1 MDDSIM
7 TDVLNFSAT
16 VIVAIIGL
24 IGICIQTKS
33 KEKQDNIS
41 MQLDLIRSESKQGDE
56 SIKSKIDK
64 NHIETLKVWLVT
76 ELTKIRDEVYVPNE
90 EQKALIHEA
99 KREYNRLGG
108 DSYVDTM
115 FDNCIHRGLL

>member
-1 MDDSIM
+1 MQSI
-7 TDVLNFSAT
+7 LNFIAT
-16 VIVAIIGL
+16 IIVAIISL
-24 IGICIQTKS
+24 IGVLIQTKS
-33 KEKQDNIS
+33 KEKQDNIVTKLE
-41 MQLDLIRSESKQGDE
+41 QIRMESKQGDE

>member
-1 MDDSIM
+1 MQSI
-7 TDVLNFSAT
+7 LNFIAT
-16 VIVAIIGL
+16 IIVAIISLVGVL
-24 IGICIQTKS
+24 IQTKS
-33 KEKQDNIS
+33 KEKQDNIVTKLE
-41 MQLDLIRSESKQGDE
+41 QIRTESKQGDK
-56 SIKSKIDK
+56 SIENKLDK
-64 NHIETLKVWLVT
+64 NQIATLKMWLVT

-115 FDNCIHRGLL
+115 FDSCIHRGLL